1 MSDAAI
7 RSVDR
12 RKFLK
17 AAGISL
23 ALPPM
28 LSLDHYLGA
37 AELKAAPKV
46 DAGMK
51 MVCVGNSFGMYPGEF
66 FPKKEGRDFE
76 LPHLLQPLKQ
86 HKDDFTVFSH
96 LDHGIKGGHFA
107 VHSFLSGVKTEQAKS
122 MPEGNITI
130 DQRAAEHV
138 GSSSRFPSL
147 TIGSD
152 TGLHGGCR
160 MSWTRSGARIPP
172 ITSPK
177 ELFRKLFIDGS
188 PKARAKEAEQV
199 KLKASILDAVYGEA
213 KSLQKHLDGR
223 DKEKLDEYFTS
234 VRDVEKKLQQ
244 DENWLSVSKPKVD
257 YKEPGYQRI
266 VQDLP
271 ALYDLTVLALQTN
284 STRIATV
291 EVASKDFDTTFLG
304 VNMGYHGLSHH
315 GKKPE
320 RIRDLM
326 ILEQYQMKQLS
337 RFMDKLKVVS
347 AHDEEGSLFDH
358 TMVMFGSGM
367 GNGNA
372 HKNSDLPILLAGAG
386 FKHGEHKVYSKRRR
400 VPLSNLYLSMLQRF
414 GVETD
419 FFSHSTGTLEG
430 LEVVGS

>member
-7 RSVDR
+7 SSFNR
-12 RKFLK
+12 RKFLQ
-17 AAGISL
+17 ATGISL

-28 LSLDHYLGA
+28 ASLNHFLGA
-37 AELKAAPKV
+37 AEVKV

-51 MVCVGNSFGMYPGEF
+51 MVCVGNSFGMYPEAF
-66 FPKKEGRDFE
+66 FPKEEGRDYKM
-76 LPHLLQPLKQ
+76 PQLLAPLKQ
-86 HKDDFTVFSH
+86 HKDDFTVFSN

-160 MSWTRSGARIPP
+160 MSWTRSGARVPP

-177 ELFRKLFIDGS
+177 ELFRKLFLDSS
-188 PKARAKEAEQV
+188 PQAREREAEQV
-199 KLKASILDAVYGEA
+199 QLKGSILDAVYGEA

-223 DKEKLDEYFTS
+223 DKEKLEEYFTS

-244 DENWLSVSKPKVD
+244 DKNWLSVSKPQVD
-257 YKEPGYQRI
+257 YKEPDYKRI

-271 ALYDLTVLALQTN
+271 ALYDLAVLALQTN
-284 STRIATV
+284 STRIATI
-291 EVASKDFDTTFLG
+291 EVASKDFDTGFLG
-304 VNMGYHGLSHH
+304 VKSGYHGLSHH

-320 RIRDLM
+320 KIRDLV
-326 ILEQYQMKQLS
+326 ILEEYQMKQLS
-337 RFMDKLKVVS
+337 RFMDKLKAVS
-347 AHDEEGSLFDH
+347 ADDEQGSLFDH

-372 HKNSDLPILLAGAG
+372 HINSNLPILLAGAG
-386 FKHGEHKVYSKRRR
+386 FRHGEHKMYSKRRK

-414 GVETD
+414 GVETE
-419 FFSHSTGTLEG
+419 FFSHSSGTLTG
-430 LEVVGS
+430 LDVV